1 MFSGRSQEVTLS
13 TSTDSFF
20 QAHHLATFGD
30 LGTHLKTYVQMYQSK
45 SQAHAPS
52 NIQSIGDMKRFV
64 EEYPEF
70 RKLGGNVSK
79 HVAIVGEL
87 SRLVERDRLLTV
99 GEVEQGLASGGQG
112 ADLKTIQDL
121 IMDPTIA
128 PFNKLKLVCLYALRH
143 QKSQAANN
151 IASLIELALK
161 NGVDREDAKVRGS
174 HSGCGLFCSLDYIA
188 RIRIDEHRRIRPTS
202 GRSLLD

>member
-1 MFSGRSQEVTLS
+1 
-13 TSTDSFF
+13 
-20 QAHHLATFGD
+20 
-30 LGTHLKTYVQMYQSK
+30 
-45 SQAHAPS
+45 
-52 NIQSIGDMKRFV
+52 MKRFV

-87 SRLVERDRLLTV
+87 SRLVERDKLLTV

-112 ADLKTIQDL
+112 ADLKTVQDL
-121 IMDPTIA
+121 ITNPTIP

-143 QKSQAANN
+143 QRSQAANN

-161 NGVDREDAKVRGS
+161 NGVDREDVKVGGPHPEHGS
-174 HSGCGLFCSLDYIA
+174 LFLLHRIA
-188 RIRIDEHRRIRPTS
+188 RIRTDEYRRVRPTS
-202 GRSLLD
+202 GRSVLDRQSPRYGKVGTERAQGDRECVYAAHSPLITDFGKPLQREIARDELPIH

>member
-1 MFSGRSQEVTLS
+1 
-13 TSTDSFF
+13 
-20 QAHHLATFGD
+20 
-30 LGTHLKTYVQMYQSK
+30 
-45 SQAHAPS
+45 
-52 NIQSIGDMKRFV
+52 MKRFV

-87 SRLVERDRLLTV
+87 SRLVGRDKLLTV

-112 ADLKTIQDL
+112 ADLKTVQDL
-121 IMDPTIA
+121 ITDPTIP
-128 PFNKLKLVCLYALRH
+128 PFNKLRLVCLYALRH
-143 QKSQAANN
+143 QKTQAANN

-161 NGVDREDAKVRGS
+161 NGVELEDAKVRPPR
-174 HSGCGLFCSLDYIA
+174 SGCGSSCSLHHIA
-188 RIRIDEHRRIRPTS
+188 RIRTDEHCRVRPTP

>member
-1 MFSGRSQEVTLS
+1 
-13 TSTDSFF
+13 
-20 QAHHLATFGD
+20 
-30 LGTHLKTYVQMYQSK
+30 MYQSK

-52 NIQSIGDMKRFV
+52 HIQSIEDMKRFV

-87 SRLVERDRLLTV
+87 SRLVERDKLLTV

-112 ADLKTIQDL
+112 ADLKAVQDL
-121 IMDPTIA
+121 ITEPTIP
-128 PFNKLKLVCLYALRH
+128 PFNKLRLVCLYALRH
-143 QKSQAANN
+143 QRSQAANN

-161 NGVDREDAKVRGS
+161 NGVDREDAKVRQQHTCCLS
-174 HSGCGLFCSLDYIA
+174 FC
-188 RIRIDEHRRIRPTS
+188 
-202 GRSLLD
+202 